1 MRMFS
6 KLKEHVLYQSLLKK
20 FTAEAEE
27 NRKDIR
33 KKQGID
39 QLSRPDVI
47 WHRSKTARFR
57 LN

>member
-1 MRMFS
+1 MFS
-6 KLKEHVLYQSLLKK
+6 KLKERVLYQSLLKK